1 MDDQE
6 LRQLLEQLH
15 TEIEHTETV
24 DEKGR
29 ELLRDIA
36 VDIRTLLERSASEPT
51 QPQPSTLQALEST
64 ISHLEVTHPNL
75 TITLSKMLE
84 SLSNAGI

>member
-51 QPQPSTLQALEST
+51 QPQPSTLQTLEAT